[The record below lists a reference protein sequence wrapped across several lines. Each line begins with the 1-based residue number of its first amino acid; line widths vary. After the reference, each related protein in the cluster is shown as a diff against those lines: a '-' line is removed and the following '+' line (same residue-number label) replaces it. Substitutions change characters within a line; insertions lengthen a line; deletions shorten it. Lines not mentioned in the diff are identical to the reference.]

1 MDRRAWQATVHGV
14 AKSWTW
20 VRWFSTH
27 SRISLLGVAC
37 AVGSSLHCICYPSLL
52 CGRQN
57 GCKRLLSHLESTN
70 WNEEKWNDSWDRIRV
85 GLSACRTLKQTDNF
99 KPHFHWPYLL
109 SSPRA
114 MPGRRSYYAEQDS
127 DDQKINEH

>member
-37 AVGSSLHCICYPSLL
+37 AVGSSLHCICYPGLL

-85 GLSACRTLKQTDNF
+85 GLSACRTLKQIILNHTFTDPICCLHQELCQVREAIMLN
-99 KPHFHWPYLL
+99 
-109 SSPRA
+109 
-114 MPGRRSYYAEQDS
+114 
-127 DDQKINEH
+127 KIQMIKK